1 MKTWH
6 QYLLDL
12 TNPVRVLTLRQAL
25 DHYFQGSQEKMR
37 RVLRAHEAAGLI
49 TLSTEL
55 VRGRHTV
62 SGPIAII
69 KAGELPPS
77 AEQIAYTGRQRWSE
91 NIAPTVI
98 IRGTAKLAM
107 VLGGKVH
114 TVVAANL
121 SHEVALTDL
130 FLHKRKTV
138 GPEFH
143 WSLVNA
149 KPGAGSVADA
159 VTASGCI
166 ELIGRYNGATVSAK
180 LTLAGSTNLELW

>member
-6 QYLLDL
+6 QYLHDL
-12 TNPVRVLTLRQAL
+12 ADPIRVLTKQQVL
-25 DHYFQGSQEKMR
+25 DHYFPNSQAKMCR
-37 RVLRAHEAAGLI
+37 TLRAHESAGLI

-55 VRGRHTV
+55 FRGRHKV
-62 SGPIAII
+62 SGPIVVI
-69 KAGELPPS
+69 KAGELAPS
-77 AEQIAYTGRQRWSE
+77 AEQIAYAGRQRWSE
-91 NIAPTVI
+91 NAPAVI

-107 VLGGKVH
+107 LLGGKVH

-130 FLHKRKTV
+130 FLHKRKTA

-143 WSLVNA
+143 WSLVNP
-149 KPGAGSVADA
+149 KPGTGPVADA
-159 VTASGCI
+159 VTASGSI
-166 ELIGRYNGATVSAK
+166 ELIGCGYNGSTVSAK